1 MTESHL
7 AFDWSQRFG
16 LALAPLFEGYDAG
29 PLPGDHHVLLDGGFG
44 TFALSTST
52 EDLWRHNDPAGWAW
66 SSNIPHHVT
75 VTNDKVAVLRWD
87 EPHEPHVYGRVGVE
101 RSLDRFYAYLNNDR
115 LRSNRGV
122 VDHLLNYFRRIRS
135 LSHNAGLP
143 DARTT
148 DIFLAALARLIAPEQ
163 YQVNPAALG
172 LAEDGPELCG
182 RLAAHGLDSA
192 GAEVAAAPG
201 SLSSLRLHPALAI
214 RHAGGQ
220 LFQEAHFELLRVSPN
235 FDLFGL
241 LDAPETRVDNRG
253 GTHFTPP
260 ALARSIVEQVLAAIP
275 DLASRQALTV
285 CDPACGSGAF
295 LHEAL
300 RALRRVG
307 FNGRLKLV
315 GLDISAAAIAMA
327 RFALQ
332 LSLRDWSP
340 RGGFDLE
347 LSIGDSLGDAGMPR
361 CDVIVMNPPFI
372 AFGAQSAEQRQQLR
386 DATDASA
393 ARGDYSMAFVARG
406 LQALNPGGVLGS
418 LFPASLLS
426 LKAAASWRE
435 RIASEGDVRMLALIG
450 DFGLFSHAMVQVACA
465 VVRKGRS
472 LAPSTLTAIL
482 TENDAI
488 ATGEALRQI
497 RKLNGA
503 APTAPI
509 IESNWSLFP
518 ILSDSLTGRPTWRL
532 PTPATERLLT
542 DLSELSLPSVRDLFE
557 VAQGIQTGLNEIL
570 LLTDEEWRA
579 LPAKER
585 KAFRAA
591 TMTDSI
597 QNGQVVKP
605 YYVFFPHTAA
615 GPLFVEEAEVAKAV
629 PSYYK
634 KVLAPARERLASRAS
649 IVRSKRTDWW
659 GLMHARSWAY
669 NEDPRIISKF
679 FSAEGGFAG
688 DYEANYLAV
697 MGHVW
702 TPKAPLV
709 EADDDALPLAHILA
723 AYVAIFNSSPF
734 AKLLS
739 LYAPHVAGGQFDL
752 SARHVNPIPLPDLRA
767 LSIDPRA
774 GRRVNELAML
784 GKSVDVTDPSW
795 RSRTAQIVAEM
806 YGAPT
811 LAIS

>member
-1 MTESHL
+1 MTGNNL
-7 AFDWSQRFG
+7 AVDWSQRFG
-16 LALAPLFEGYDAG
+16 LALAPLFESHDEA
-29 PLPGDHHVLLDGGFG
+29 PLPGNHHVLLDGGFG

-52 EDLWRHNDPAGWAW
+52 EDLWRYNDPAGWAW
-66 SSNIPHHVT
+66 SSDIPHHVT
-75 VTNDKVAVLRWD
+75 VTNAKVAVLRWD
-87 EPHEPHVYGRVGVE
+87 LPREPRVYERRSVE
-101 RSLDRFYAYLNNDR
+101 RSLDRFYSYLNEDR
-115 LRSNRGV
+115 LRSNRRV

-148 DIFLAALARLIAPEQ
+148 DVFLAALARLIAPQ
-163 YQVNPAALG
+163 DYQADPTALG
-172 LAEDGPELCG
+172 LAEDGPELCTQ
-182 RLAAHGLDSA
+182 LAAHGLDAA
-192 GAEVAAAPG
+192 GKEVAAAPG
-201 SLSSLRLHPALAI
+201 GLSFLRLHPALAV
-214 RHAGGQ
+214 RHASGQ

-241 LDAPETRVDNRG
+241 ADAPETRVDNRG

-260 ALARSIVEQVLAAIP
+260 ALARSIVEQVLTAIP
-275 DLASRQALTV
+275 DLGSRQTLTL

-300 RALRRVG
+300 RALRRAG

-315 GLDISAAAIAMA
+315 GMDISPTAVAMA
-327 RFALQ
+327 RFVLR

-340 RGGFDLE
+340 GGGVDLE
-347 LSIGDSLGDAGMPR
+347 LKIGDSLGDAGMPP
-361 CDVIVMNPPFI
+361 CDAIVMNPPFI
-372 AFGAQSAEQRQQLR
+372 AFGAQSAVQRQQLR
-386 DATDASA
+386 DATDSSA
-393 ARGDYSMAFVARG
+393 ERGDYSMAFVARG

-435 RIASEGDVRMLALIG
+435 RLASEGDIRMLASIG
-450 DFGLFSHAMVQVACA
+450 DFGLFSHAMIQVACA
-465 VVRKGRS
+465 VVRKGRPQN
-472 LAPSTLTAIL
+472 PSTLTAVL
-482 TENDAI
+482 TENDAA

-509 IESNWSLFP
+509 IENNWSLFP
-518 ILSDSLTGRPTWRL
+518 VLSESLTRRPTWRL

-542 DLSELSLPSVRDLFE
+542 DLSELSLPSVQDLFE
-557 VAQGIQTGLNEIL
+557 VSQGIQTGLNDIL
-570 LLTDEEWRA
+570 LLTEEEWRA

-585 KAFRAA
+585 KVFRIA

-597 QNGQVVKP
+597 QNGRVVKP

-615 GPLFVEEAEVAKAV
+615 GPLFADQEAVADAV
-629 PSYYK
+629 PSYFK
-634 KVLAPARERLASRAS
+634 KVLAPARERLASRAA
-649 IVRSKRTDWW
+649 IVRSRRTDWW
-659 GLMHARSWAY
+659 GLMHPRSWAY
-669 NEDPRIISKF
+669 NKGPRIISKF
-679 FSAEGGFAG
+679 FSAEGGFVG
-688 DYEANYLAV
+688 DYEAIYVAV

-702 TPKAPLV
+702 TPKAALL
-709 EADDDALPLAHILA
+709 EADDEALPLAALLA
-723 AYVAIFNSSPF
+723 AYVAMFNSSPF

-774 GRRVNELAML
+774 GRLVSDLAML
-784 GKSVDVTDPSW
+784 GRTVDVTDPSW

-806 YGAPT
+806 YGTPS
-811 LAIS
+811 LAFA